1 MGRPRAGKTT
11 LANSLRLVSK
21 IIEPDDRTAG
31 VEVHNTNVSGV
42 GLTSLWDFGGQLS
55 FRVAHAIFFN
65 YSLSVFI
72 LVIDLCH
79 DDGARKA
86 KKEIYEEALESL
98 AFVKS
103 SRRIIAMKSGK
114 VTVVTVGNKKTGDE
128 ENEKLT
134 PSEEFKWAIDEAI
147 KAFKDVFD
155 KAAVVELDCNKPSSQ
170 SMTDFRSQMKQI
182 RDSCVKV
189 R

>member
-21 IIEPDDRTAG
+21 LIEPDDRTAG

-42 GLTSLWDFGGQLS
+42 GLTSLWDFGGHVS

-65 YSLSVFI
+65 YSLSVFV

-79 DDGARKA
+79 DDGARKTR
-86 KKEIYEEALESL
+86 KDIYEEALESL

-114 VTVVTVGNKKTGDE
+114 VTVVTVGNKKTGDGKD
-128 ENEKLT
+128 NNLT
-134 PSEEFKWAIDEAI
+134 PRQDFIYAIDDAI
-147 KAFKDVFD
+147 KEFDGVFD
-155 KAAVVELDCNKPSSQ
+155 KAAIVELDCNKPSSQ

-182 RDSCVKV
+182 RDSCIKV